1 MRCLHSQLAWNH
13 GIDHTLF
20 VDGFITT
27 GADKGWVEAID
38 RHAEAKKKEARNNS
52 ELRPNEVAQ
61 TERNLN
67 RMASRTSKETPSINW
82 NLYSAMI
89 IDRGTIKPGMEWAG
103 QRLHPS
109 LRNSADGQIKFDCRS
124 TRVKVFLPPLG

>member
-67 RMASRTSKETPSINW
+67 RMAPGR
-82 NLYSAMI
+82 
-89 IDRGTIKPGMEWAG
+89 RRKP
-103 QRLHPS
+103 L
-109 LRNSADGQIKFDCRS
+109 RS
-124 TRVKVFLPPLG
+124 TGTSIPR

>member
-27 GADKGWVEAID
+27 GADKGWVDAID

-61 TERNLN
+61 KERALN
-67 RMASRTSKETPSINW
+67 RWASRTLKETPSINW

-89 IDRGTIKPGMEWAG
+89 TDRGTIKPGLEWANGCTPLCGTVLTAKSSSIAG
-103 QRLHPS
+103 QR
-109 LRNSADGQIKFDCRS
+109 G
-124 TRVKVFLPPLG
+124 